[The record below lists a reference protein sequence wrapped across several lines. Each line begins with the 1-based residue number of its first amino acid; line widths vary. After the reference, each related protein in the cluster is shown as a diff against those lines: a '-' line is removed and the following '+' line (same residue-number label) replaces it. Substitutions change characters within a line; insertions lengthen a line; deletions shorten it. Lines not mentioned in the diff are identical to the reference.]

1 MTEPPIDGTRDD
13 RWVAEGRS
21 ATWLELF
28 FDVIFV
34 INIAGLTHH
43 LVAHPDLDT
52 LAQVAGL
59 YLPLFL
65 VWAGHT
71 TYATRFDDG
80 SVLQTILTLLLMF
93 TLAGSA
99 VYVQSGM
106 DEHAASFTRAQF
118 AARVLLVLLY
128 LEAHLRVAAARR
140 FTWFLMIGF
149 ALSAVAWGAQEWT
162 ASSWDRPLYVAAVGV
177 EVLAPLLAV
186 SGLGRWPAHPA
197 HLPERLGLFTII
209 VLGEAVLGVVVGGVR
224 AEARLAFAIGFSL
237 PAGIWWFYFRV
248 LDRAELRQR
257 VGGGQILTYLHL
269 PMTLAVVVMAAAVEV
284 SLAALS
290 AADGREGSEPGLAE
304 AVRSMVFPIRP
315 GVLNAGGI
323 AARAG
328 LTGARMLFGGLAVW
342 LTCFLAMRV
351 YVVHVRRLGV
361 AEWTT
366 AGAVATLAAGA
377 VLIGPVRTVEV
388 FIFAGA
394 LLLALAVTGSL
405 LKELRARRAAASV
418 RPTR

>member
-1 MTEPPIDGTRDD
+1 M
-13 RWVAEGRS
+13 AEGRS

-99 VYVQSGM
+99 AYVQSGI

-162 ASSWDRPLYVAAVGV
+162 AASWDRPLYVAAVGV
-177 EVLAPLLAV
+177 EVLAPLLA
-186 SGLGRWPAHPA
+186 
-197 HLPERLGLFTII
+197 
-209 VLGEAVLGVVVGGVR
+209 
-224 AEARLAFAIGFSL
+224 
-237 PAGIWWFYFRV
+237 
-248 LDRAELRQR
+248 
-257 VGGGQILTYLHL
+257 
-269 PMTLAVVVMAAAVEV
+269 
-284 SLAALS
+284 
-290 AADGREGSEPGLAE
+290 E
-304 AVRSMVFPIRP
+304 AVRSMVPPIRA

-323 AARAG
+323 AARAYGPG

-351 YVVHVRRLGV
+351 YVAHLRRLGV

-366 AGAVATLAAGA
+366 AGAVAALAAGA

-388 FIFAGA
+388 FIFAGS
-394 LLLALAVTGSL
+394 LLLALAVLGSL

-418 RPTR
+418 RRAR